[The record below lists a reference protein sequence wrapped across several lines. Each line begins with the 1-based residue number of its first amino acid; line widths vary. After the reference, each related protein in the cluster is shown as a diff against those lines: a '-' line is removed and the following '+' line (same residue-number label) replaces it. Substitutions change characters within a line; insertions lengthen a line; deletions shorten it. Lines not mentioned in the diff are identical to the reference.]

1 MIDRTKYIGGSD
13 AASVL
18 GISPWRSQ
26 FQLWRDKTEPAMP
39 ENNDPA
45 RQRVLDRG
53 KRMEPYVCD
62 LLAAETGLQ
71 IIKRNQR
78 YIDKEFPFLAAE
90 IDAEAATGENIEI
103 KTVSPFKAR
112 DWGELDTDEIPVY
125 YTAQAQHGMMI
136 TGAKI
141 CVFGVLIGGDDFRI
155 YRVPRDDEVIVSL
168 RAREVAFWNDHV
180 VTLNPPAPAD
190 ENDIAF
196 LYPRDAGTAVE
207 ASAEAQLAVAEL
219 KSLNVEAIE
228 LERRISGCKDAIK
241 RAMGDAARL
250 TINGRDA
257 ATWKTQTANRFD
269 QRAFQEAHPALF
281 EQFIKQTESR
291 VFRLK

>member
-1 MIDRTKYIGGSD
+1 
-13 AASVL
+13 
-18 GISPWRSQ
+18 
-26 FQLWRDKTEPAMP
+26 
-39 ENNDPA
+39 
-45 RQRVLDRG
+45 
-53 KRMEPYVCD
+53 
-62 LLAAETGLQ
+62 
-71 IIKRNQR
+71 
-78 YIDKEFPFLAAE
+78 
-90 IDAEAATGENIEI
+90 
-103 KTVSPFKAR
+103 
-112 DWGELDTDEIPVY
+112 
-125 YTAQAQHGMMI
+125 MMI

-155 YRVPRDDEVIVSL
+155 YRVPRDDEVIVAL
-168 RAREVAFWNDHV
+168 RAREVAFWRDHV
-180 VTLNPPAPAD
+180 VTLKAPAPAD
-190 ENDIAF
+190 ANDIAF

-219 KSLNVEAIE
+219 KSLNVEATEI
-228 LERRISGCKDAIK
+228 ERRISGCKDAIK
-241 RAMGDAARL
+241 RAMGGAARL